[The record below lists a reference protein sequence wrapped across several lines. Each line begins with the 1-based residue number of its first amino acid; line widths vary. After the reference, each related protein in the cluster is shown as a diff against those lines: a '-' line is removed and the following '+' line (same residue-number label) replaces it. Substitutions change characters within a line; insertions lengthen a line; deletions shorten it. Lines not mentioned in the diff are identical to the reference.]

1 MFAGSVNV
9 LYEDQLGVVDFHPSS
24 NTAVL
29 YISEGDL
36 VMGQSYRRRVVKLR
50 KVKTQ
55 KICSKL
61 QKIFIPY
68 PFMAVRV
75 LFSS

>member
-1 MFAGSVNV
+1 MYSQGQLVIVCKITSWTGAVNV
-9 LYEDQLGVVDFHPSS
+9 LYEDQIGVVDFHPSS

-50 KVKTQ
+50 KV
-55 KICSKL
+55 
-61 QKIFIPY
+61 
-68 PFMAVRV
+68 
-75 LFSS
+75 